1 MAFTVLLVD
10 DDPMARSAM
19 ERAILDD
26 ARLRPFGPRVAQAA
40 SGEQALAMFLN
51 DCPQIVVT
59 DLIMTGM
66 DGFAFCRAVRE
77 SAFGKD
83 VGLIVISGIYKDPSL
98 AASLGKDVGATF
110 LSKPFSR
117 TDLVEA
123 ILACLRAPG
132 RPTISMAQATPQP
145 QVTTTAPD
153 PEGRAIPSE
162 KTPRPVVTA
171 PRSPAHGPLPVAAD
185 RARTPGPILEPAA
198 QPAATIFL
206 AM

>member
-26 ARLRPFGPRVAQAA
+26 ARLRPFGPKVLQAA
-40 SGEQALAMFLN
+40 SGEQGLAMFVN
-51 DCPQIVVT
+51 DRPQVVVT

-77 SAFGKD
+77 APFGQD

-98 AASLGKDVGATF
+98 AASLEKDVRATF
-110 LSKPFSR
+110 LPKPFSR

-123 ILACLRAPG
+123 MLACLRVPG
-132 RPTISMAQATPQP
+132 RPTVSMAHA
-145 QVTTTAPD
+145 ASAA
-153 PEGRAIPSE
+153 GSS
-162 KTPRPVVTA
+162 
-171 PRSPAHGPLPVAAD
+171 SPAG
-185 RARTPGPILEPAA
+185 G
-198 QPAATIFL
+198 
-206 AM
+206 